1 MESHQRLSLWRQAV
15 MTTVAPFP
23 SANEVASRAYER
35 YLQRGQSTGSDLE
48 DWLQAERELLDE
60 SLVRR

>member
-1 MESHQRLSLWRQAV
+1 